1 MKTSWIMGGAMAL
14 MLTASAAWAVDA
26 GRYAPPS
33 GEFSIAMQAAP
44 DLTFKVDSVQ
54 SNDSFT
60 YVNMKFEPGIPLKGA
75 YAERT
80 IYWTPKVVPPVGT
93 ALDVAATD
101 FVTAYLDDR
110 FPRGKFEI
118 TTRSRG
124 RTATGDAYFAFG
136 AKGLHKDVPAV
147 WQGVVFFYLGKASV
161 VVSEVYTANAKPVRD
176 AAGVTDAGMVSWA
189 TSLRPEK

>member
-1 MKTSWIMGGAMAL
+1 MRNGLIAGAAAL
-14 MLTASAAWAVDA
+14 MFAATAAYAVDA

-33 GEFSIAMQAAP
+33 GEFSIAMQTAP

-60 YVNMKFEPGIPLKGA
+60 YVNMKFVPGVPMKGG

-80 IYWTPKVVPPVGT
+80 IYWTPKVVPPVGS

-101 FVTAYLDDR
+101 FVTGYLDDR

-124 RTATGDAYFAFG
+124 RTATGEAYFVFG
-136 AKGLHKDVPAV
+136 AKGTHKEVPAM

-161 VVSEVYTANAKPVRD
+161 VVSEVYTLNAKPIRD
-176 AAGVTDAGMVSWA
+176 AAGVTDAGMLAWA
-189 TSLRPEK
+189 TSIKPEK